1 VDGDPGDLV
10 GVGRG
15 ERAQQ
20 QPAGAVGDLQV
31 AGDPGQGDGGQPE
44 EDPEG
49 GRLAEGD
56 RALPGAADHQPGG
69 QVAKAD
75 QDERAADQE
84 GEPLGRSG
92 LPPLAQHRGTH
103 PARQGRGD

>member
-92 LPPLAQHRGTH
+92 LPPLA
-103 PARQGRGD
+103 